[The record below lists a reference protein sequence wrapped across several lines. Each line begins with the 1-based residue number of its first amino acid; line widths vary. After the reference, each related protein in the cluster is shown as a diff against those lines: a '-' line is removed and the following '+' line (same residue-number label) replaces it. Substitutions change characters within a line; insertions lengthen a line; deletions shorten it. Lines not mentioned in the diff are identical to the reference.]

1 MNFTENTS
9 SAQHTGRKP
18 RVDGVRTRE
27 AVLLAAAR
35 AASLHG
41 FDGISFGALAKE
53 LGLSKSSLF
62 AHFGSK
68 EEMEIATI
76 AEAERIFG
84 ETVVARVRSAPPGI
98 ARLRTIRD
106 AFFDH
111 VRSGVFPGGCFFAA
125 VAAGIVARP
134 GRVRERLLGCIS
146 DWKALLG
153 ACLDEARDL
162 GEIDARS
169 DLSQMAFE
177 LQAMLQAGNQTF
189 VLTHDPGAF
198 ERAGAGVEEIIRRA
212 APRPAPKT

>member
-1 MNFTENTS
+1 MNSSENS
-9 SAQHTGRKP
+9 PAAQNAGRKP
-18 RVDGVRTRE
+18 RIDGVRTRE

-41 FDGISFGALAKE
+41 FEGISFGALAKE

-98 ARLRTIRD
+98 ARLRTVRD

-134 GRVRERLLGCIS
+134 GRVRDRLLGCIS
-146 DWKALLG
+146 DWKSLLG
-153 ACLDEARDL
+153 ACLDEARNL
-162 GEIDARS
+162 GEIDSRS

-189 VLTHDPGAF
+189 ALTRDPAAF
-198 ERAGAGVEEIIRRA
+198 ERADAGVEEIIRRA
-212 APRPAPKT
+212 SPRSTPST